1 MEEREKVIPRG
12 IAQNVLPPTPLGL
25 EALYSACKNL
35 YPDQPNPLQVTALVK
50 YWLGGPDPLDYI
62 SMYANP
68 GVPEKDIPPH
78 WHYISFGLSD
88 LHGDGRVHD
97 VSGPVVPGSP
107 SGFGFELTFRAKR
120 EPEETAP
127 PTWPAALM
135 QALAKY
141 VFNSE
146 NTLCVGD
153 HVSWHCPLDGSESR
167 IRHMLMAE
175 DPQLN
180 TPLETSFGCVKFVQ
194 IVGVCAEELK
204 AAQRWNGPGVIE
216 ILRRLPGAGGPWLVT
231 DMRRGETM
239 FEIDISALEEVENG
253 IETDGSNL
261 SGVSA
266 RWCAWTEDTSFAMT
280 ASPTHSPSS
289 MRSPS
294 PSDSMY
300 EKPLGKEIKKEP
312 RSESPTW
319 ALQPPKIS
327 EPESRQIKEE
337 LQRGLDPK
345 PAVPSVDRSFMK
357 QGDAVDES
365 TRLRGSYDRESAG
378 AGLLES
384 TELLRVRRLEGVH
397 ITLNLEAACILPL
410 ALRGRVKHGRHFTF
424 KAALGDDAITLVA
437 PSVTGTM
444 VDAEF
449 PYAAH
454 GGWLQLL
461 IDDQMVEKMGEAF
474 DKLIK
479 LSPECGIEPIESDT
493 AENEMKMCLPQTF
506 VWSEHK
512 LAITV
517 VPDKF

>member
-1 MEEREKVIPRG
+1 MEEREKGIHRSLPR
-12 IAQNVLPPTPLGL
+12 NVLPPTPLGL
-25 EALYSACKNL
+25 EALYAACKNL
-35 YPDQPNPLQVTALVK
+35 YPDQPNPLQVTALIK

-88 LHGDGRVHD
+88 LHGDGRVHHI
-97 VSGPVVPGSP
+97 SGPMVPGSP
-107 SGFGFELTFRAKR
+107 SGFGFELTFRIKR

-153 HVSWHCPLDGSESR
+153 HVSWHRPLDGSESR

-175 DPQLN
+175 DPQL
-180 TPLETSFGCVKFVQ
+180 PSVLETPFGAVKFVQ
-194 IVGVCAEELK
+194 IVGVCAEELH

-216 ILRRLPGAGGPWLVT
+216 ILKRLPGAAGPWLVT

-239 FEIDISALEEVENG
+239 FELDVSALEEVETG

-266 RWCAWTEDTSFAMT
+266 RWCAWREDTSFAAS
-280 ASPTHSPSS
+280 ASP
-289 MRSPS
+289 MRSSS
-294 PSDSMY
+294 PESDSANL
-300 EKPLGKEIKKEP
+300 KKDPIKEIKTEP
-312 RSESPTW
+312 RSDSPTW
-319 ALQPPKIS
+319 SSDPPKIS
-327 EPESRQIKEE
+327 EPETRQIKEE
-337 LQRGLDPK
+337 LQKGLNPK
-345 PAVPSVDRSFMK
+345 PAVPMVDRSSMK
-357 QGDAVDES
+357 DGDEMDES
-365 TRLRGSYDRESAG
+365 RRLRGSYDRESVG

-384 TELLRVRRLEGVH
+384 TELLRIRRLEGVH

-424 KAALGDDAITLVA
+424 KSALGDNAITLVA
-437 PSVTGTM
+437 PSVTGTL
-444 VDAEF
+444 VDTDC

-474 DKLIK
+474 DNLLKLT
-479 LSPECGIEPIESDT
+479 PEAGSEPIGDNI

-512 LAITV
+512 LAITI